1 MNTQLTD
8 LMNRATENLEPVT
21 ADLLERSVAQGLR
34 QRRRRTALLTASGA
48 GAVLATAGLIGGGI
62 QLLSSPADAGVAGTA
77 APLTKPSVKSSTKTP
92 PASVTPKETLATL
105 RSLLAARGLKLSEP
119 ETWGG
124 GDFAGAAYVVDDGK
138 GAARVDVM
146 VSGGGEGNPCVP
158 VRSGCTTLAD
168 GAVLY
173 VSPISPEYTDGRQ
186 AQYGVVSRYVTLFR
200 KDGRNINLTS
210 YNGPA
215 EKGQSHTRK
224 NPILSAAEL
233 SDLAKSKSWKLPPV
247 NAIKPSGK
255 SSADSSL
262 KLKTK

>member
-105 RSLLAARGLKLSEP
+105 RSLLAARGLKLSQP

-168 GAVLY
+168 GSVLY
-173 VSPISPEYTDGRQ
+173 VSPVSPEYTDGRQ

-247 NAIKPSGK
+247 NTIKPSGK
-255 SSADSSL
+255 SSAESSL

>member
-21 ADLLERSVAQGLR
+21 TDLLERSVAQGLR
-34 QRRRRTALLTASGA
+34 RRRRRTALLTASGA

-77 APLTKPSVKSSTKTP
+77 APLTKPSVQSSTKTP
-92 PASVTPKETLATL
+92 PASKTPPAAVTPKETLATL
-105 RSLLAARGLKLSEP
+105 RSLLSARGLKLSKS

-138 GAARVDVM
+138 GPARVDVM

-168 GAVLY
+168 GSVLY
-173 VSPISPEYTDGRQ
+173 VSPVSPEYSDGRQ
-186 AQYGVVSRYVTLFR
+186 AQYGVVSRHVTLFR
-200 KDGRNINLTS
+200 TDGRNINLTS

-215 EKGQSHTRK
+215 EKGQRHTRQ
-224 NPILSAAEL
+224 NPILSAAAL
-233 SDLAKSKSWKLPPV
+233 SDLAKSKSWKLPAV
-247 NAIKPSGK
+247 NTVKPSGK
-255 SSADSSL
+255 A
-262 KLKTK
+262 KTK

>member
-21 ADLLERSVAQGLR
+21 ADLLERSVTQGLR

-77 APLTKPSVKSSTKTP
+77 APLTKPSVKAST
-92 PASVTPKETLATL
+92 ASVTPKETLATL
-105 RSLLAARGLKLSEP
+105 RTLLAARGLTLGKS

-124 GDFAGAAYVVDDGK
+124 GAFTGAAYVVDDGK

-168 GAVLY
+168 GSVLY
-173 VSPISPEYTDGRQ
+173 ASPTYPEYSDGRQ
-186 AQYGVVSRYVTLFR
+186 AQNGVVSHSVTLFR
-200 KDGRNINLTS
+200 PDGRNINLIS
-210 YNGPA
+210 YNAPA
-215 EKGQSHTRK
+215 EKGQRHTRQK
-224 NPILSAAEL
+224 PILSTAEL
-233 SDLAKSKSWKLPPV
+233 STLAKSKSWKLPPV
-247 NAIKPSGK
+247 STVKPSGK
-255 SSADSSL
+255 PSDKSSL
-262 KLKTK
+262 KAKTK